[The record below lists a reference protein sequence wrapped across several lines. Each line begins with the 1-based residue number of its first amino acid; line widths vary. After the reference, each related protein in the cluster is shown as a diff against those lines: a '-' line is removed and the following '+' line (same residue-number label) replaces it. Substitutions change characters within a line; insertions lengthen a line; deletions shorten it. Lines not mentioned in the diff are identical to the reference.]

1 MDNDNAFLGTGWG
14 FPPQFDA
21 AAQSIGMV
29 SGDEDVRQSLTL
41 LLSTRPGERIMA
53 PEYGCDIQGMVF
65 EDLTLS
71 TLTDMKARIEQ
82 AILFFEPRIRL
93 QAIVID
99 NQQAIDGK
107 LLIHLDYTLIATNT
121 RSNMVY
127 PFYLREGTLVTTP

>member
-1 MDNDNAFLGTGWG
+1 MSNDNAFLGTGWG
-14 FPPQFDA
+14 FPPQFDTA
-21 AAQSIGMV
+21 TQSIGMV
-29 SGDEDVRQSLTL
+29 SGDEDIRQSLAL

-99 NQQAIDGK
+99 DQQAIDGK
-107 LLIHLDYTLIATNT
+107 LLIHLDYSLIATNT

-127 PFYLREGTLVTTP
+127 PFYLHEGTLVSAS

>member
-1 MDNDNAFLGTGWG
+1 MDNDHAFLGTGWG
-14 FPPQFDA
+14 FPPRFDA
-21 AAQSIGMV
+21 AAQSIGMA
-29 SGDEDVRQSLTL
+29 SGDEDVQQSLGL

-71 TLTDMKARIEQ
+71 TLTDMKTRIEQ

-99 NQQAIDGK
+99 NDRAIDGK
-107 LLIHLDYTLIATNT
+107 LLIHIDYTLIATNT

-127 PFYLREGTLVTTP
+127 PFYLREGTLVANP

>member
-1 MDNDNAFLGTGWG
+1 MA
-14 FPPQFDA
+14 
-21 AAQSIGMV
+21 
-29 SGDEDVRQSLTL
+29 SGDDDIRQSLAL

-71 TLTDMKARIEQ
+71 TLTDIKSRIEQ

-93 QAIVID
+93 QAIAID
-99 NQQAIDGK
+99 NPPAPDGTV
-107 LLIHLDYTLIATNT
+107 LIRLDYTLIATNT

-127 PFYLREGTLVTTP
+127 PFYLREGTLVVAP

>member
-21 AAQSIGMV
+21 ATQSIVMA
-29 SGDEDVRQSLTL
+29 SGDDDIRQSLAL

-71 TLTDMKARIEQ
+71 TLTDIKSRIEQ

-93 QAIVID
+93 QAIAID
-99 NQQAIDGK
+99 NPPAPDGTV
-107 LLIHLDYTLIATNT
+107 LIRLDYTLIATNT

-127 PFYLREGTLVTTP
+127 PFYLREGTLVVAP